1 MATYVSTNMEGFH
14 KDISSK
20 TKTRENVAP
29 LWAGSFGE
37 RRRLRFS
44 KPYSFLSLYPQYSR
58 LLRSVVK
65 SRVMYDHLQSTSSR
79 LEVILKEGTYPLCMM

>member
-37 RRRLRFS
+37 KDVEKAEVLKVLLLSFFIPSVFQAS
-44 KPYSFLSLYPQYSR
+44 KISGK
-58 LLRSVVK
+58 V
-65 SRVMYDHLQSTSSR
+65 QSH
-79 LEVILKEGTYPLCMM
+79 V